1 VANHVRWQE
10 DGHVRQARWASH
22 HPRPDSIVVAGDELR
37 ADYAVRLARRNRAVL
52 WRGDYRN
59 ARQLLAAMKRRVG
72 TTPATTFEQHR
83 QDTAARAR
91 IMNRVLVEF
100 DPGYRLDLPN
110 APDMSRA
117 CLRAFGPAD
126 EPVVLSLT
134 EVLGAVGADQWRERG
149 VLVPVLDATIHPY
162 YGVFAPTRQEYLDL
176 VATAPWPRVTTAFDI
191 GTGTGV
197 LAALLA
203 RRGAETVVATDIEA
217 HVVACAR
224 DNVDR
229 LGLSARVRVEQR
241 DLFPDGEA
249 DLVVCNPPWL
259 PGTPTSPLDAAIYDP
274 GTRTLRG
281 FLRGLPDHLTRQ
293 GEGWL
298 VLSDLA
304 ERLGLRT
311 RGELVR
317 MVAAAGLRVID
328 RLDTRARHR
337 TTQRADPLAR
347 HRAAEITS
355 LWRLTRT

>member
-1 VANHVRWQE
+1 
-10 DGHVRQARWASH
+10 
-22 HPRPDSIVVAGDELR
+22 LR

-72 TTPATTFEQHR
+72 TTPAATFEQHR
-83 QDTAARAR
+83 KDTATRTR
-91 IMNRVLVEF
+91 ILNRVLVEF
-100 DPGYRLDLPN
+100 GPGYHLDLPH

-126 EPVVLSLT
+126 EPVVLPLT

-149 VLVPVLDATIHPY
+149 VRVPVLDATIHPH

-176 VATAPWPRVTTAFDI
+176 VATAPWPQVTTAFDI

-197 LAALLA
+197 LAVLLT

-217 HVVACAR
+217 HAVACAR

-229 LGLSARVRVEQR
+229 LGLSARVVVEQR
-241 DLFPDGEA
+241 DLFPAGEA

-274 GTRTLRG
+274 RSRMLRG
-281 FLRGLPDHLTRQ
+281 FLHGLPDHLTPQ

-298 VLSDLA
+298 ILSDLA
-304 ERLGLRT
+304 ERLGLRS
-311 RGELVR
+311 RAELVGLIT
-317 MVAAAGLRVID
+317 AAGLRVID
-328 RLDTRARHR
+328 RLDIRPRHR
-337 TTQRADPLAR
+337 LPRRADPLAQQ
-347 HRAAEITS
+347 RATEITS
-355 LWRLTRT
+355 LWRLTHVTNRQRRLR